1 MSWMHKRNYQEYN
14 SDTTLFLQ
22 KKKLQHNVITVYL
35 TPVTASPRPHTGAC
49 AMRSEKP
56 KYDFS

>member
-1 MSWMHKRNYQEYN
+1 MHKRNYQEYN

-22 KKKLQHNVITVYL
+22 KKLQHNVITVYL
-35 TPVTASPRPHTGAC
+35 TPVTASPC

-56 KYDFS
+56 KHDFS